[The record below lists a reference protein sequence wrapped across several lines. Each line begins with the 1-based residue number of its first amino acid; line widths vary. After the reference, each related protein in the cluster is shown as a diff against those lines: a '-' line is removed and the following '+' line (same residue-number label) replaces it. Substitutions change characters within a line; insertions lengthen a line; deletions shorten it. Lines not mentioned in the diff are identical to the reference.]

1 MLWQNKSYD
10 LVSYLEII
18 IGIIALICLLSLLYL
33 WYQPKCQN
41 KFNNIVFLGHLIIC
55 FDLYLLVDKVAHLL
69 MSFYQAYL
77 HHLKYNI
84 YDYALLSSDILLTVV
99 LIFST
104 FLFINN
110 LEHLLIKKDSK
121 EEYNLI
127 LNRVFKAYNCLMV
140 VFIFKDVVLKIVYDF
155 LVDVR
160 GIRLHYHP
168 YTINNLMV
176 TIILMLLLGLVIN
189 FYNKKTT

>member
-1 MLWQNKSYD
+1 M
-10 LVSYLEII
+10 
-18 IGIIALICLLSLLYL
+18 
-33 WYQPKCQN
+33 
-41 KFNNIVFLGHLIIC
+41 
-55 FDLYLLVDKVAHLL
+55 
-69 MSFYQAYL
+69 
-77 HHLKYNI
+77 
-84 YDYALLSSDILLTVV
+84 
-99 LIFST
+99 
-104 FLFINN
+104 FINN

-160 GIRLHYHP
+160 GIRLHYPP

-176 TIILMLLLGLVIN
+176 TIVLMLLLGLVIN
-189 FYNKKTT
+189 FYKKKTT

>member
-1 MLWQNKSYD
+1 M
-10 LVSYLEII
+10 
-18 IGIIALICLLSLLYL
+18 
-33 WYQPKCQN
+33 
-41 KFNNIVFLGHLIIC
+41 
-55 FDLYLLVDKVAHLL
+55 
-69 MSFYQAYL
+69 
-77 HHLKYNI
+77 
-84 YDYALLSSDILLTVV
+84 V

-160 GIRLHYHP
+160 GIRLHYPP

-176 TIILMLLLGLVIN
+176 TIVLML
-189 FYNKKTT
+189 

>member
-1 MLWQNKSYD
+1 M
-10 LVSYLEII
+10 
-18 IGIIALICLLSLLYL
+18 
-33 WYQPKCQN
+33 
-41 KFNNIVFLGHLIIC
+41 
-55 FDLYLLVDKVAHLL
+55 
-69 MSFYQAYL
+69 
-77 HHLKYNI
+77 
-84 YDYALLSSDILLTVV
+84 DILLTVV

-160 GIRLHYHP
+160 GIRLHYPP

-176 TIILMLLLGLVIN
+176 TIVLMLLLGLVIN
-189 FYNKKTT
+189 FYKKKTT

>member
-41 KFNNIVFLGHLIIC
+41 KFNNIV
-55 FDLYLLVDKVAHLL
+55 LVDKVAHLL

-84 YDYALLSSDILLTVV
+84 YDYVLLSSDILLTVV

-176 TIILMLLLGLVIN
+176 TIVLMLLLGLVIN
-189 FYNKKTT
+189 FYKKKTT

>member
-121 EEYNLI
+121 EEYNL
-127 LNRVFKAYNCLMV
+127 F
-140 VFIFKDVVLKIVYDF
+140 LK
-155 LVDVR
+155 
-160 GIRLHYHP
+160 
-168 YTINNLMV
+168 
-176 TIILMLLLGLVIN
+176 ML
-189 FYNKKTT
+189 Y

>member
-1 MLWQNKSYD
+1 M
-10 LVSYLEII
+10 
-18 IGIIALICLLSLLYL
+18 
-33 WYQPKCQN
+33 
-41 KFNNIVFLGHLIIC
+41 
-55 FDLYLLVDKVAHLL
+55 
-69 MSFYQAYL
+69 
-77 HHLKYNI
+77 
-84 YDYALLSSDILLTVV
+84 V

-160 GIRLHYHP
+160 GIRLHYPP

-176 TIILMLLLGLVIN
+176 TIVLMLLLGLVIN
-189 FYNKKTT
+189 FYKKKTT